1 MPRQRISSECSE
13 RAICRYVFAY
23 EPPNW
28 NEYIGKERA
37 NMHAAAAIKR
47 YEKGLAFGMP
57 VYRGGYPAKVTILAH
72 FKDRRRDLDNVRYKG
87 LLDSLVANG
96 CIENDNL
103 SHIQAI
109 DIRPVFD
116 GSTHVDIIVE
126 PIDER

>member
-1 MPRQRISSECSE
+1 MQRSMTSSESSE
-13 RAICRYVFAY
+13 QTTCRFVFAY

-28 NEYIGKERA
+28 NEYIGRERA
-37 NMHAAAAIKR
+37 NFHAAAAIKR
-47 YEKGLAFGMP
+47 HEKGLAFGMP
-57 VYRGGYPAKVTILAH
+57 VYRGGYPAKITILAH

-116 GSTHVDIIVE
+116 GSTHVEIIVE
-126 PIDER
+126 PIDGR